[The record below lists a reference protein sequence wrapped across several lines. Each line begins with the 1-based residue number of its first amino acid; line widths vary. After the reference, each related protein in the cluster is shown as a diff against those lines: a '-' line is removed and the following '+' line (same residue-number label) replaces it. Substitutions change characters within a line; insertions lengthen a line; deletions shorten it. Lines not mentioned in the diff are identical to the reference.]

1 MRSVENR
8 FTTIYPRH
16 AVADIDKWMEC
27 QASCLQIRLLHIVYI
42 HNADVLHPFKGFSF
56 PQTETTLCR
65 RFTVFVTKYN
75 LMSRDNLIV
84 PILED
89 ESAGHGESEA

>member
-1 MRSVENR
+1 MCNIYQTFVKYDKARYDLLLIHSENVR
-8 FTTIYPRH
+8 FVVHLT
-16 AVADIDKWMEC
+16 
-27 QASCLQIRLLHIVYI
+27 
-42 HNADVLHPFKGFSF
+42 FSLS
-56 PQTETTLCR
+56 QTETTLCR

-89 ESAGHGESEA
+89 ESAGQGESEA